1 MFNGCQ
7 EKAIKSHVLQKNG
20 ILREI
25 SDKNHLVQ
33 FLPPNPFESAEKGLF
48 DFKEIG
54 VNDVY
59 TFKGFCKEHDNKIF
73 EPIESKSELDFTEA
87 KQQALFSYRGLCQ
100 EIRRKEISMEWL
112 TDLVKICPIETISL
126 MQSSLNGYNH
136 GIENL
141 TFFKKELEKAIIV
154 NDYSSFKYTTIKVP
168 RIELCISVPLN
179 IKSSNNDDLKIP
191 YSTSFLNIFPKN
203 NSTYIIGGF
212 HQDFKCSWTNQFLV
226 KMRSSKKDK
235 IFKELSDLVTMR
247 LEFWAMSP
255 NLFKKIPSQAIEAY
269 KMLFA
274 ENVFNHDAI
283 LKTELNIFSNA

>member
-7 EKAIKSHVLQKNG
+7 KKAIKSHVLQKNG

-33 FLPPNPFESAEKGLF
+33 FLPPNPFETAEKGMF

-59 TFKGFCKEHDNKIF
+59 TFKGFCEEHDNKIF
-73 EPIESKSELDFTEA
+73 EPIESKSELNFTDP
-87 KQQALFSYRGLCQ
+87 KQQTLFCYRGLCQ
-100 EIRRKEISMEWL
+100 EIRRKEISTEWL
-112 TDLVKICPIETISL
+112 SDLIKICPIETIHL

-141 TFFKKELEKAIIV
+141 SFFKKELEKAI
-154 NDYSSFKYTTIKVP
+154 NTNNYSSFKFTTIKIP

-179 IKSSNNDDLKIP
+179 IKASNQEDLNIP
-191 YSTSFLNIFPKN
+191 YCTSFLNVFPKN
-203 NSTYIIGGF
+203 DSTYVIGGF
-212 HQDFKCSWTNQFLV
+212 HQDFKCSWTNKFLMI
-226 KMRSSKKDK
+226 MRSANKGK
-235 IFKELSDLVTMR
+235 ILKELSDLVTMR
-247 LEFWAMSP
+247 LEFWTMSP
-255 NLFKKIPSQAIEAY
+255 KLFKKIPSYAIEDY
-269 KMLFA
+269 KRLFTA
-274 ENVFNHDAI
+274 NVFNHDSN